1 MWLSNRKKT
10 PSFLNDIYVDVSFN
24 GTYGHTEREKRGLGG
39 EIKLGGGGYTERR
52 GGRRRGGG
60 VSKQGAATEKNRKSI
75 KLDTKRQDRAIF
87 LSHPSQ
93 RRAKLPLYQ

>member
-1 MWLSNRKKT
+1 MIYKST
-10 PSFLNDIYVDVSFN
+10 FLLTV
-24 GTYGHTEREKRGLGG
+24 HTDTQRGRSGDWEERLRRGG
-39 EIKLGGGGYTERR
+39 EGILKGG